1 MLTLLLSVLLTGTP
15 MGSSPSVDY
24 NTSQSTTTKNT
35 FTNAFD
41 GDLNTF
47 FASYERSNT
56 WCGLDLG
63 QPYIIDQVGWSPR
76 NDNVGPNRVILGV
89 FEGANSPDFM
99 DAIPLYIIDQAGT
112 IGQMSYAPVQC
123 SRGVRYVRYIGP
135 HDARC
140 NIAEV
145 AFYGIAGEGDD
156 SQLATLTAIPTVM
169 IHTQDNVHPYDK
181 ENDIAG
187 TISIVSKEGILTAT
201 GGVRLRG
208 NASMDFPKK
217 PYRIKFEKKQRPLD
231 APAKAKKWTLINN
244 YGDKTLVRNLCAF
257 ELSRRLGLEYTPYGT
272 MVDVVFNGEYVGCY
286 QLCDQVE
293 VNEGRVPVSE
303 ETAGGILV
311 EVDAYAD
318 QELPLEH
325 FYSQGGNPV
334 TIKFPSDED
343 LTWEVHD
350 AIKAGFDQMEK
361 NKSKYMDYTSFL
373 RHFLVGE
380 IAGNTDTY
388 WSMYMYKQP
397 DSDTWIVGPV
407 WDFDIAF
414 ENDYRTHWIND
425 KSDYVYR
432 SGGSLAGQMRSFVD
446 QIVFGS
452 EGSKLL
458 PSVYADARDR
468 GLSAE
473 QMNRFVDS
481 LANIIDQSQ
490 KLNFLRWPILNQNV
504 HMNWGS
510 QGSYKGEVKVLK
522 DYITKR
528 FVWMDKKLNYVPSGL
543 GQRTKEQGQRTIKVM
558 EDGQLRIMREGN
570 EYSIM
575 GVKNE

>member
-1 MLTLLLSVLLTGTP
+1 

-24 NTSQSTTTKNT
+24 STNQATTTQNT
-35 FTNAFD
+35 FVNAFD

-47 FASYERSNT
+47 FASYDRSNT

-76 NDNVGPNRVILGV
+76 NDDVGPNRVILGV

-123 SRGVRYVRYIGP
+123 SRGVRYIRYIGP

-145 AFYGIAGEGDD
+145 AVYGTAGVGDD
-156 SQLATLTAIPTVM
+156 SQLTTLTTIPTVM

-181 ENDIAG
+181 ENNIAG
-187 TISIVSKEGILTAT
+187 TISIVSQEGILTAT

-208 NASMDFPKK
+208 NASLGFPKK

-231 APAKAKKWTLINN
+231 APAKAKKWTLLSN
-244 YGDKTLVRNLCAF
+244 YSDKTLIRNLCAF

-272 MVDVVFNGEYVGCY
+272 LVDVVFNGEYVGCY

-325 FYSQGGNPV
+325 F
-334 TIKFPSDED
+334 
-343 LTWEVHD
+343 
-350 AIKAGFDQMEK
+350 
-361 NKSKYMDYTSFL
+361 
-373 RHFLVGE
+373 
-380 IAGNTDTY
+380 
-388 WSMYMYKQP
+388 
-397 DSDTWIVGPV
+397 
-407 WDFDIAF
+407 
-414 ENDYRTHWIND
+414 
-425 KSDYVYR
+425 
-432 SGGSLAGQMRSFVD
+432 
-446 QIVFGS
+446 
-452 EGSKLL
+452 
-458 PSVYADARDR
+458 
-468 GLSAE
+468 
-473 QMNRFVDS
+473 
-481 LANIIDQSQ
+481 
-490 KLNFLRWPILNQNV
+490 
-504 HMNWGS
+504 
-510 QGSYKGEVKVLK
+510 
-522 DYITKR
+522 
-528 FVWMDKKLNYVPSGL
+528 
-543 GQRTKEQGQRTIKVM
+543 
-558 EDGQLRIMREGN
+558 
-570 EYSIM
+570 
-575 GVKNE
+575 